1 MTVKR
6 SAKVVELQPPLR
18 CAEPTADDIESEEDD
33 VAWATRSRM
42 WQSRVAKTSARRTK
56 RAKAHPALIL
66 AGHGV
71 SMRIEN
77 GALTIQNGFT
87 HYPQKREIIRYFRGD
102 VALPE
107 RIILLDGS
115 GSISFDVLSW
125 LAEQKVSLIRI
136 DWKGDIVCVAGAS
149 GYSANHFRVR
159 WQLEARENPGQRN
172 EFCRS
177 LITRK
182 IEASIVTLEKSIPR
196 SDRWERAMK
205 SAYAALTRLDEN
217 PPEIISELR
226 ALEANCAASYFRS
239 WVGMP
244 MKWRGTSRRPIP
256 DNWLS
261 IGVRS
266 SPYHLAGNRNAAHPV
281 NAILNY
287 AYAALESEIRIK
299 AISEG
304 YDPTIGIMHEGDD
317 GSSKFIF
324 DLMEPERPKVD
335 RAVLDFVKGLVFD
348 PADFVI
354 RSDGVCRLNPEMA
367 RMVVAKVSVLENFP
381 RRLAVK
387 STLSRRRGSRPW
399 TAHVI
404 VTE

>member
-6 SAKVVELQPPLR
+6 SARVIKLEPPLR
-18 CAEPTADDIESEEDD
+18 CAERTPAEIELEEDD
-33 VAWATRSRM
+33 IAWATRAAM
-42 WQSRVAKTSARRTK
+42 WQSRVAKAAARRTK

-71 SMRIEN
+71 SLRVEN

-87 HYPQKREIIRYFRGD
+87 RTPQKREIFRYFRGD

-125 LAEQKVSLIRI
+125 LVEQKVSLIRI
-136 DWKGDIVCVAGAS
+136 DWKGAIVCVAGAS
-149 GYSANHFRVR
+149 GYSANPFRVR
-159 WQLEARENPGQRN
+159 WQLETRENPAQRN
-172 EFCRS
+172 DFCCS
-177 LITRK
+177 IITRK
-182 IEASIVTLEKSIPR
+182 IEATIITLEKSIPR
-196 SDRWERAMK
+196 SDKWERAIK
-205 SAYAALTRLDEN
+205 SAYAGLSRLEEN
-217 PPEIISELR
+217 PPENISELR
-226 ALEANCAASYFRS
+226 ALEANCAAAYFRS

-256 DNWLS
+256 ENWHS

-281 NAILNY
+281 NAVLNY

-304 YDPTIGIMHEGDD
+304 YDRTIGIMHEGSD

-335 RAVLDFVKGLVFD
+335 RAVLDFVKGHVFD

-354 RSDGVCRLNPEMA
+354 RADGVCRLNPEMA
-367 RMVVAKVSVLENFP
+367 RMVVAKVCVEN
-381 RRLAVK
+381 L
-387 STLSRRRGSRPW
+387 RRRPAGLDMKR
-399 TAHVI
+399 T
-404 VTE
+404 